1 MEDRMRSRSKSR
13 AADRVDRSSRGA
25 LFDQPPLLPGEDAGD
40 YDALV
45 ELICLAVKPAD
56 VIEEMLT
63 TDIATLEWEVLRWR
77 RLKSSLVQA
86 RARKALEE
94 FLNEQLGDK
103 RELYLRHFTDCIAE
117 SLQGHLPRD
126 QARML
131 AHKWAVDE
139 LEATVNVKTALGLIE
154 LRIGDIMEDARGR
167 KAKELAEQYIQRKP
181 AAVAQVEEF
190 LSGAGISIHNL
201 TIDAL
206 DYSAPIERIER
217 IDRLAAIAENRRN
230 AALHEIERH
239 RAVFGEM
246 LRRALQDNED
256 SHLRLI
262 ETTPSTKQ
270 DAEQRAKDQGESR

>member
-1 MEDRMRSRSKSR
+1 MEDRMRSRTKSR
-13 AADRVDRSSRGA
+13 AAAGVDRPRRWA

-45 ELICLAVKPAD
+45 EQIRLVVKPVD
-56 VIEEMLT
+56 VIEEMLI
-63 TDIATLEWEVLRWR
+63 TDIAALEWEVLRWR

-86 RARKALEE
+86 RTREALEE

-117 SLQGHLPRD
+117 QGHLPRD

-131 AHKWAVDE
+131 ADKWAVNE
-139 LEATVNVKTALGLIE
+139 LDAVVNVKTALGVSE
-154 LRIGDIMEDARGR
+154 LRIGEIMEDARDR

-190 LSGAGISIHNL
+190 LSGAGISIHSL

-206 DYSAPIERIER
+206 DYSKLIERIER
-217 IDRLAAIAENRRN
+217 IDRLGAFAENRRN
-230 AALHEIERH
+230 
-239 RAVFGEM
+239 
-246 LRRALQDNED
+246 
-256 SHLRLI
+256 
-262 ETTPSTKQ
+262 
-270 DAEQRAKDQGESR
+270 